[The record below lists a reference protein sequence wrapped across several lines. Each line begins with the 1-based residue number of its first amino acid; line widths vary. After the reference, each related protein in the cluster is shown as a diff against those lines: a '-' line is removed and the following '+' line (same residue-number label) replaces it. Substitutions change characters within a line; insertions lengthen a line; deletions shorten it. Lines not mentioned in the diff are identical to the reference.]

1 MSNVSSIMNA
11 KSTSEDIN
19 TGLDEGFRNDIS
31 KTLSEVLGASY
42 RLMVKSHIYHWNVV
56 GPLFK
61 PLHELT
67 EEHYQNLFEAIDVIA
82 ERVRALGNIAPYS
95 IGRTADFAPEGKEV
109 EHLTAIDMVDDL
121 ITEHEAICRQMR
133 EAAEKAG
140 DNRDVVTED
149 LMTERLAFHEK
160 AIWMLRATASE

>member
-19 TGLDEGFRNDIS
+19 TGLDEGLRKDIS
-31 KTLSEVLGASY
+31 KTLSDVLGASY
-42 RLMVKSHIYHWNVV
+42 RLMIKSHVYHWNVV

-67 EEHYQNLFEAIDVIA
+67 EEHYEDLFAAIDVIA
-82 ERVRALGNIAPYS
+82 ERVRALGNVAPYT
-95 IGRTADFAPEGKEV
+95 IGNASEFAPDGKEV

-121 ITEHEAICRQMR
+121 IAEHEAICRKMR

-140 DNRDVVTED
+140 DNKDMVTED